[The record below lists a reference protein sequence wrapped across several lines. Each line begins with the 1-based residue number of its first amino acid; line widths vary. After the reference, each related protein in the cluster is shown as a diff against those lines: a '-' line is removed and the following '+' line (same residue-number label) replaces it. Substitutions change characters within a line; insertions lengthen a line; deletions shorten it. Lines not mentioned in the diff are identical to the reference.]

1 MSTIVT
7 TSVEVSSN
15 CVCEDYDEETGE
27 AVYSNDCFGCYDDSL
42 ELLKS
47 EVIEPWLEAND
58 LYEDTAVRIS
68 GTAIGWRRLSGY
80 KDTTPKELVEAL
92 SLNGDYTL
100 KFDLTGTTLSVKRY
114 SHDEPTGA
122 SFTVDVAPVESEEY

>member
-1 MSTIVT
+1 MATIVAV
-7 TSVEVSSN
+7 SVEVSSN

-27 AVYSNDCFGCYDDSL
+27 AVFSNDCFGCYQDSL

-47 EVIEPWLEAND
+47 EVVEPWLEAND
-58 LYEDTAVRIS
+58 FYEDTAIRIS
-68 GTAIGWRRLSGY
+68 GTAIGWRRLAGY

-100 KFDLTGTTLSVKRY
+100 NFTLTGNALTVMRY

-122 SFTVDVAPVESEEY
+122 SFTVDVSPEQDEDY

>member
-1 MSTIVT
+1 MATIVAV
-7 TSVEVSSN
+7 SVEVSSN

-27 AVYSNDCFGCYDDSL
+27 AVFSNDCFGCYQDSL

-47 EVIEPWLEAND
+47 EVVEPWLEAND
-58 LYEDTAVRIS
+58 FYEDTAIRIS
-68 GTAIGWRRLSGY
+68 GKAIGWRRLAGY

-100 KFDLTGTTLSVKRY
+100 NFTLTGNALTVMRY

-122 SFTVDVAPVESEEY
+122 SFTVDVSPEQDEEY

>member
-1 MSTIVT
+1 MATIVAV
-7 TSVEVSSN
+7 SVEVSSN

-27 AVYSNDCFGCYDDSL
+27 AVFSNDCFGCYQDSL

-47 EVIEPWLEAND
+47 EVVEPWLEAND
-58 LYEDTAVRIS
+58 FYEDTAIRIS
-68 GTAIGWRRLSGY
+68 GTAIGWRRLAGY

-100 KFDLTGTTLSVKRY
+100 NFTLTGNALTVMRY

-122 SFTVDVAPVESEEY
+122 SFTVDVSPEQDEEY